1 MNPACDA
8 DAHADTMEFRKEEDD
23 GMEVVAGIQNSEK
36 NTVTHGF
43 AGRAAAVHPA
53 ALGLD
58 VVLLPL
64 AEVAEQ
70 PPRAAARFAR
80 YTFFL
85 GTGHKDGWRNVK
97 GNGRAGRKRER
108 QAGDAR
114 GH

>member
-1 MNPACDA
+1 
-8 DAHADTMEFRKEEDD
+8 
-23 GMEVVAGIQNSEK
+23 MEVVAGIQNSEK

-43 AGRAAAVHPA
+43 AGRAAAVDAA

-64 AEVAEQ
+64 AEAAEQ

-85 GTGHKDGWRNVK
+85 GTGHNDGWRNVK

-108 QAGDAR
+108 QAGD

>member
-1 MNPACDA
+1 MDVVVGI
-8 DAHADTMEFRKEEDD
+8 EFRK
-23 GMEVVAGIQNSEK
+23 
-36 NTVTHGF
+36 TVTHCF

-58 VVLLPL
+58 VVVLPL

-85 GTGHKDGWRNVK
+85 GTSHEDGWK
-97 GNGRAGRKRER
+97 KRQR
-108 QAGDAR
+108 
-114 GH
+114 

>member
-36 NTVTHGF
+36 NTVTQGI

-58 VVLLPL
+58 VVVLPL

-85 GTGHKDGWRNVK
+85 GRSHKHTVDT
-97 GNGRAGRKRER
+97 ESR
-108 QAGDAR
+108 QR
-114 GH
+114 TRIR